1 MQRAS
6 FPRML
11 SRPRLKVHN
20 MILMNV
26 YLFPTVSIADNSVRH
41 SLHAN
46 VLFK

>member
-1 MQRAS
+1 MQWVS

-11 SRPRLKVHN
+11 SRPQLKVHN
-20 MILMNV
+20 MILMNE
-26 YLFPTVSIADNSVRH
+26 YLFPTVSIADNFVRH